1 MLIRTPPKRVMTRTI
16 RLVIAAGAI
25 SALIAAMP
33 MISKSYSVLF
43 MFYLAVVPL
52 YMVGFSYGF
61 KNTLRASALG
71 VSLAG
76 LIGGI
81 PLAAAYGLIVAS
93 PALIV
98 SYVGLQSRTV
108 SEDEVYWYA
117 PGGVFSWLTLWGLVL
132 ITVLTMII
140 PAGET
145 IEQSLELILTDLF
158 SGQAMEL
165 KDEAKKAAVQLASLG
180 LGLAATG
187 WLIVSALLA
196 GVVLRVLERAGSAL
210 RPSQAFR
217 DLALPNWLSWPLV
230 AATVA
235 VLLGSGE
242 IEYIG
247 RNVALLMS
255 VPFFF
260 LGLAVVHTLARYVTI
275 PGVLLA
281 AVYVVVLYSG
291 WFALVVVGIGLIEQ
305 WFGLRHRFGEAETEG
320 E

>member
-1 MLIRTPPKRVMTRTI
+1 MTRPI
-16 RLVIAAGAI
+16 RLVIAAGAT

-52 YMVGFSYGF
+52 YMVGLSYGF
-61 KNTLRASALG
+61 KDTLKASALG
-71 VSLAG
+71 VSLTG
-76 LIGGI
+76 LVGGI

-93 PALIV
+93 PALIL
-98 SYVGLQSRTV
+98 SYLGLQSRTV
-108 SEDEVYWYA
+108 SEDEVHWYA
-117 PGGVFSWLTLWGLVL
+117 PGGVLSWFTLWGLVL
-132 ITVLTMII
+132 IAVLAMII

-158 SGQAMEL
+158 SGQATEL
-165 KDEAKKAAVQLASLG
+165 RDEAKKAAVQLASLG

-210 RPSQAFR
+210 RPSQAFS